1 MHPGIN
7 TDCVSYTF
15 AKSLWSADMDE
26 KQSQGTAH
34 KVNIQ
39 GRHSGTIS
47 GVSDVLSFDLNE
59 IVLQTTQGML
69 MIRGQEP
76 HMNRLTLEK
85 GEVDLEGKIDSL
97 VYSDHAGESGK
108 GESFFGRLFR

>member
-47 GVSDVLSFDLNE
+47 GVSDVLSFDC
-59 IVLQTTQGML
+59 
-69 MIRGQEP
+69 
-76 HMNRLTLEK
+76 
-85 GEVDLEGKIDSL
+85 
-97 VYSDHAGESGK
+97 
-108 GESFFGRLFR
+108 

>member
-1 MHPGIN
+1 MYGEWHGRKTGSGN
-7 TDCVSYTF
+7 ST
-15 AKSLWSADMDE
+15 
-26 KQSQGTAH
+26 QG
-34 KVNIQ
+34 NDP

-69 MIRGQEP
+69 MIRGQEL

-85 GEVDLEGKIDSL
+85 GEVDIEGKIDSF
-97 VYSDHAGESGK
+97 VYSEQK
-108 GESFFGRLFR
+108 GENGKDTSFLGRLFR